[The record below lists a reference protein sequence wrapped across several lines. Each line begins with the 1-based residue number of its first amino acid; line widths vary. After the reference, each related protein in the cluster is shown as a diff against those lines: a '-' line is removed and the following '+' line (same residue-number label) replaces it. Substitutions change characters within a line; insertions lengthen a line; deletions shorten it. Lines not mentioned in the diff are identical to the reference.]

1 MGKHGKTGGSKRKY
15 RKIWEN
21 INIRGYM
28 EKHRNTREYGKQGEI
43 NK

>member
-1 MGKHGKTGGSKRKY
+1 MGKQWGSKRKY
-15 RKIWEN
+15 KKIWEN
-21 INIRGYM
+21 INIQGYT